1 MSLLT
6 FCAVLWTNHSSCSHA
21 FDYWKDLF
29 MKPVPFNISHKRYY
43 LGSYALGAVRHPR
56 CVTADYTVSSEK
68 RGLSEPAKN
77 KKGCSAI
84 KGWAEIQKRLCGNIN
99 HKKHAR
105 GHSRKLCQ
113 SATHQYNGGL
123 WKEGDRKRMVDTVLV
138 PTASWLTTS
147 SRCFFKMGCCL
158 WLAGDRPEKCLEI
171 TTNKK
176 HLWRTVPSHPS
187 SVVQSMYLVP
197 VENGRNYSS
206 EDPSELSLWPRRN
219 TGSTCVVSMRDFR
232 VQLLAQAQEKKYPFP
247 ESYEGLRY

>member
-1 MSLLT
+1 VLFCEQIILHAVTLLT
-6 FCAVLWTNHSSCSHA
+6 TEKIYLWSQFLSPLVTSDIIAVICLVSRATSKGAWLPTHTESS
-21 FDYWKDLF
+21 L
-29 MKPVPFNISHKRYY
+29 
-43 LGSYALGAVRHPR
+43 
-56 CVTADYTVSSEK
+56 K
-68 RGLSEPAKN
+68 RGLAEPAKN
-77 KKGCSAI
+77 KKGRSAI